1 MTGARVWVAIN
12 EHGDVGWE
20 GGRKWKGASFRNWGG
35 GAGKVESWL
44 QEQRSRD
51 HEGMLSPGLEAE
63 ARLLIPLLSVNI
75 CENPQE
81 TCVSCL
87 PLYIGSFCKNSL
99 NSAANFS
106 QREMCCGCKGVML
119 FSEPSRC
126 HPGISGVKGR
136 GCFSMEGIASKPKQ
150 AYVERASR

>member
-1 MTGARVWVAIN
+1 MERRA
-12 EHGDVGWE
+12 
-20 GGRKWKGASFRNWGG
+20 FRNWGG
-35 GAGKVESWL
+35 GAGKVGSWL

-51 HEGMLSPGLEAE
+51 HEGMLSIGLEAE

-87 PLYIGSFCKNSL
+87 PMLVHSAKTLSN
-99 NSAANFS
+99 AANFG
-106 QREMCCGCKGVML
+106 QREMHCGCKGIVL
-119 FSEPSRC
+119 FSKPSQC
-126 HPGISGVKGR
+126 HPGISGIKGK